1 MPVKFIAEVVKG
13 LFGISDSE
21 TTDAETETNITVER
35 ETGDGAGA
43 DDNGSV
49 KSEPAETKRVE
60 ETEEAVVENG
70 ETDDT
75 QTEPETDGTQT
86 EPETDGTQTEPETD
100 GTQTEPETDDES
112 VDEVAESVEAVTGI
126 GPTYGERL
134 ADAGIGT
141 VAELAETEPDEVAE
155 VAEVSESR
163 ATDFVRKARER

>member
-49 KSEPAETKRVE
+49 ESEPAETKRVE
-60 ETEEAVVENG
+60 ESEEAVVENG

-75 QTEPETDGTQT
+75 QTEPETD
-86 EPETDGTQTEPETD
+86 D
-100 GTQTEPETDDES
+100 TQTEPETDDES

>member
-49 KSEPAETKRVE
+49 ESEPAETKRVE
-60 ETEEAVVENG
+60 ESEEAVVENG
-70 ETDDT
+70 ETDD
-75 QTEPETDGTQT
+75 
-86 EPETDGTQTEPETD
+86 
-100 GTQTEPETDDES
+100 TQTEPETDDES

>member
-49 KSEPAETKRVE
+49 ESEPAETKRVE
-60 ETEEAVVENG
+60 ESEEAVVENG

-75 QTEPETDGTQT
+75 QTEPETDDTQT
-86 EPETDGTQTEPETD
+86 EPETDD
-100 GTQTEPETDDES
+100 TQTEPETDDES